1 LRFAALLKF
10 FEIDGRF
17 PEYAAEV
24 PEQAVTYLA
33 EQFKVDPA
41 LFVKYQWSG
50 RTSER
55 HRAQVRK
62 ALGFRECG
70 EADQEGLAEWLSRE
84 VCPTELRREA
94 LRDAVL
100 AHCRSEKVR
109 LEPPAFGQISR
120 LVNSAVRQFEERFCR
135 AVEHRLDAVD
145 WVVERLERLV
155 GPGEDPE
162 SVAGGGER
170 FLYELKTDPGVLSPE
185 TFRREVS
192 KLERVKAL
200 GLPTAW
206 SSC

>member
-1 LRFAALLKF
+1 MRREWEPEELIASWTLIEPDWELIGGKPGATRLGFAALLKF

-33 EQFKVDPA
+33 EQLKVDPA
-41 LFVKYQWSG
+41 LFAMYQCSG

-55 HRAQVRK
+55 HRAQVRR

-70 EADQEGLAEWLSRE
+70 EVDQEGLAEWLSRE

-109 LEPPAFGQISR
+109 LEPPTFGQISR
-120 LVNSAVRQFEERFCR
+120 LVNSAVRQFEERFCGT
-135 AVEHRLDAVD
+135 VEHRLDAVD
-145 WVVERLERLV
+145 GVAERLERA
-155 GPGEDPE
+155 
-162 SVAGGGER
+162 SRAG
-170 FLYELKTDPGVLSPE
+170 
-185 TFRREVS
+185 
-192 KLERVKAL
+192 
-200 GLPTAW
+200 
-206 SSC
+206 